1 MALSLWF
8 LTILAGPSL
17 AAEPRVLD
25 PVETTALLTRM
36 AETREA
42 LGPRQMHYTETR
54 SNPLLVHPV
63 RQSGTLAFA
72 FPNRFRKDSADASLI
87 SDGTQLWIFYPDL
100 SETEHYPLGGNS
112 PLARELQTLLAGF
125 QPQALQ
131 RVFHVTARELE
142 TGYSL
147 QLVPRRSRQT
157 PIREIRSRWSRD
169 LEIEALEMFG
179 EDGSH
184 TALEFSRHAP
194 LRITAETFA
203 PPKKP

>member
-1 MALSLWF
+1 
-8 LTILAGPSL
+8 
-17 AAEPRVLD
+17 
-25 PVETTALLTRM
+25 
-36 AETREA
+36 
-42 LGPRQMHYTETR
+42 
-54 SNPLLVHPV
+54 
-63 RQSGTLAFA
+63 
-72 FPNRFRKDSADASLI
+72 
-87 SDGTQLWIFYPDL
+87 
-100 SETEHYPLGGNS
+100 
-112 PLARELQTLLAGF
+112 
-125 QPQALQ
+125 
-131 RVFHVTARELE
+131 
-142 TGYSL
+142 L